1 MLKVCLHCGLHASLG
16 SLLSPEQ
23 VNGVYH
29 SVYIH
34 KQPNCAKVEEVE
46 LQMSFLW
53 HNAIKKTLK
62 GSITVRICTFS
73 QFPPFM
79 CRLREAIIILSCFQ
93 HESQLLTGTWM
104 DEEITDIRVR
114 DWVILI
120 MTCCNLIFSSTY
132 MIIII
137 IIIYVI
143 CTRPMS
149 PLKAS
154 SPLPQQTGL

>member
-1 MLKVCLHCGLHASLG
+1 MTKKNTKTRRLLLILIICMLKVCLHCGLHASLG

-53 HNAIKKTLK
+53 HNAIKKPLK

-73 QFPPFM
+73 QFPLFM
-79 CRLREAIIILSCFQ
+79 CRLREAIFCRAF
-93 HESQLLTGTWM
+93 
-104 DEEITDIRVR
+104 
-114 DWVILI
+114 
-120 MTCCNLIFSSTY
+120 N
-132 MIIII
+132 
-137 IIIYVI
+137 
-143 CTRPMS
+143 MS
-149 PLKAS
+149 PNCYQEHGWMKRL
-154 SPLPQQTGL
+154 QTSG

>member
-1 MLKVCLHCGLHASLG
+1 MLKVCLQCSLHASLG

-53 HNAIKKTLK
+53 HDAMKKTVK
-62 GSITVRICTFS
+62 GSIICKFS
-73 QFPPFM
+73 QFPLFM

-93 HESQLLTGTWM
+93 HEFQLEHGWM
-104 DEEITDIRVR
+104 KR
-114 DWVILI
+114 L
-120 MTCCNLIFSSTY
+120 
-132 MIIII
+132 
-137 IIIYVI
+137 
-143 CTRPMS
+143 
-149 PLKAS
+149 
-154 SPLPQQTGL
+154 QTSG